1 MNDSSRIAKAFV
13 RPFATLVI
21 TALLVGSAAAQSKKP
36 VGIKAPEN
44 FDAAKKTE
52 AMTMI
57 NTGTVTSKEVLKN
70 YYLSLFAEMSAPSK
84 ANNMH
89 RNRANIKAQLQK
101 AGNASTQ
108 QTHTESNAL
117 LLNALPNLIRS
128 ERYHAAF
135 RYNCA
140 LLLADLDETEKQ
152 GFTGVAKP
160 LPASLD
166 KMIELLADKK
176 LTNDSVRIAAIVGL
190 TRHAK
195 DGDPASRPKIAKA
208 VVSYLDALE
217 KDDTSGRKR
226 DVKYWLEARAME
238 CLGETLT
245 PTPEVVAALQMRLA
259 DAERPI
265 WDRCAASLA
274 LGKLTYD
281 ASAQVDANALFP
293 HFKSLLDT
301 ALDQGVSR
309 RELRYV
315 IYSIK
320 RGLSGSQ
327 EPEKDSLQLL
337 MSDEIKGQAN
347 AMTTATIEMSKICDD
362 KKITAVRFPIAI
374 GEVVDKW
381 RGGEI
386 STATVDANAK
396 ASLEAGDSGSDETET
411 PDAAAEDAPAEEEA
425 TQDDIFGE

>member
-1 MNDSSRIAKAFV
+1 MNDSSRIARAFL
-13 RPFATLVI
+13 RPFAALAI
-21 TALLVGSAAAQSKKP
+21 TALLVSSVPAQAKKP
-36 VGIKAPEN
+36 VAIKAPEN

-70 YYLSLFAEMSAPSK
+70 YYLSLFAEMSAPLK

-117 LLNALPNLIRS
+117 LLSALPNLIRS
-128 ERYHAAF
+128 DRYHAAF

-217 KDDTSGRKR
+217 KDDSSGRKR

-238 CLGETLT
+238 CLGETLA
-245 PTPEVVAALQMRLA
+245 PTPEVVAALQTRLA

-274 LGKLTYD
+274 LGRLTYD
-281 ASAQVDANALFP
+281 ANAQVDANALFP
-293 HFKSLLDT
+293 HFKALLDT
-301 ALDQGVSR
+301 AVDQGLSR

-315 IYSIK
+315 IYAVK
-320 RGLSGSQ
+320 RGLGTQ
-327 EPEKDSLQLL
+327 DDPPQDTSLSKFTTGEVEGQRKA
-337 MSDEIKGQAN
+337 MSN
-347 AMTTATIEMSKICDD
+347 AMEEMIKVCED
-362 KKITAVRFPIAI
+362 KKISSVRVPIAI

-381 RGGEI
+381 RSGKF
-386 STATVDANAK
+386 STTTVTPTTN
-396 ASLEAGDSGSDETET
+396 EPGPEDSGSD
-411 PDAAAEDAPAEEEA
+411 DADSADAPADDVPTEDEPTE
-425 TQDDIFGE
+425 DIFGQ